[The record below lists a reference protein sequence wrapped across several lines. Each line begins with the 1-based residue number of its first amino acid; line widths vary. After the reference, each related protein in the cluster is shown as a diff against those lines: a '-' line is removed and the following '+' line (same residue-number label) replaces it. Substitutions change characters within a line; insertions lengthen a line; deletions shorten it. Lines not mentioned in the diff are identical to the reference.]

1 MQVAQLYVVCEENI
15 SSSVCIYLLLAR
27 FSNEAQI
34 PELIMLLELSG
45 LVAF

>member
-1 MQVAQLYVVCEENI
+1 MQVAQLYVDCEENM
-15 SSSVCIYLLLAR
+15 SSVCIYLLLAR